1 MLDVP
6 HTRFQGMFLTMKF
19 PGTTSTE
26 WSWKELDLQTFANRS
41 PEKPHQKLIFRGV
54 PVQPPSYTQHN
65 ILGGAKCYIFGPFWA
80 NLATKFLKYFLK
92 NTKNAQFNLIQS
104 PNTSNMT
111 KTCESVHKRSKKMQ
125 IKSCLYP
132 KNESY

>member
-1 MLDVP
+1 MISS
-6 HTRFQGMFLTMKF
+6 TFLKPPVCQLSHGATHI
-19 PGTTSTE
+19 G
-26 WSWKELDLQTFANRS
+26 QTFANRS